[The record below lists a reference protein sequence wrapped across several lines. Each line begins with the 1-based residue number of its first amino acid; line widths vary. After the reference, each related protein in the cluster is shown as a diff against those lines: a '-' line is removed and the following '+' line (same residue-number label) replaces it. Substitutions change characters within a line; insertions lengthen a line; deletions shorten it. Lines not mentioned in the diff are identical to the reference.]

1 MDCDTRRCQRGD
13 RAEFRQRW
21 EKLLRESGR
30 GGEGGRVVMG
40 WVSGI
45 GVCSSGVGSDGEVRC
60 VDYCTVQQSSG
71 FNDGDG

>member
-1 MDCDTRRCQRGD
+1 
-13 RAEFRQRW
+13 
-21 EKLLRESGR
+21 
-30 GGEGGRVVMG
+30 MG